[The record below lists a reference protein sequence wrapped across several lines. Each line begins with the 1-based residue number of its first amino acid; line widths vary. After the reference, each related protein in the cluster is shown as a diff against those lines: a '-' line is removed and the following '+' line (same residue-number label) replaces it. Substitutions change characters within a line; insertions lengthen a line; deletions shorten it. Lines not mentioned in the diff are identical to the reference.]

1 MKIERRKQR
10 IERRRM
16 LAGEWKP
23 RTAGRSENALF
34 DHCFELAEAA
44 RDLERVA
51 GADRSAGATAAS
63 LGCATSAFE
72 SLANAMLKMRGV
84 VLRELS
90 TTTAAGSE
98 PADAEQLGRLLYAI
112 DQNLRFAAHAA
123 DLGRQAAADGARV
136 EAAPAAR
143 AEPQRA

>member
-1 MKIERRKQR
+1 MSIKRRKPR
-10 IERRRM
+10 IERRRL

-34 DHCFELAEAA
+34 DHSFELAEVA

-51 GADRSAGATAAS
+51 GANGSAGATAAS

-90 TTTAAGSE
+90 PTADGNGHE
-98 PADAEQLGRLLYAI
+98 PAEAEQLGRLLYAI

-123 DLGRQAAADGARV
+123 DLGRQAAADI
-136 EAAPAAR
+136 APAEAQP
-143 AEPQRA
+143 A